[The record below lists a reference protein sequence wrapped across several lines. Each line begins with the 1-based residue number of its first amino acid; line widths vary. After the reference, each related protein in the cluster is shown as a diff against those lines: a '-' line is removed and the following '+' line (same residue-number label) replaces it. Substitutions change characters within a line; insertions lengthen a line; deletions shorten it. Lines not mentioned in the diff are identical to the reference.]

1 MTSQS
6 IYSEYF
12 GDSFSHAAADL
23 LEAIMLPNEAAYPWN
38 PGEANSEAYLASL
51 EREFELQEWSEEDIS
66 SGCER
71 LFSQLHECWTSEE
84 PEAQAVKMSL
94 YQRFAA
100 YVPESWI
107 DAIAQKATEICS
119 AKLSL
124 ADQLVQCVNSL
135 LPYWAEEDLQVLAR
149 PLACAMRGADAE
161 AVESALSVVRQVD
174 WTELSEMEQARVS
187 MAIARSALANLNNG
201 IPKGV

>member
-51 EREFELQEWSEEDIS
+51 EREFELEWSDEDIS
-66 SGCER
+66 SRSQR
-71 LFSQLHECWTSEE
+71 LFSQLHECWTSEQQE
-84 PEAQAVKMSL
+84 VQAVKMSL

-100 YVPESWI
+100 YVPQSWI

-124 ADQLVQCVNSL
+124 EDQLVQCVNSL
-135 LPYWAEEDLQVLAR
+135 LPYWAEEDLQVWAR
-149 PLACAMRGADAE
+149 PLACAMRGAEPE

-187 MAIARSALANLNNG
+187 MAIARSALAHLNNG

>member
-51 EREFELQEWSEEDIS
+51 EREFELEWSDEDIS
-66 SGCER
+66 SRSQR
-71 LFSQLHECWTSEE
+71 LFSQLHECWKSEE

-94 YQRFAA
+94 YQRFSA
-100 YVPESWI
+100 YVPQSWI
-107 DAIAQKATEICS
+107 DAIAH
-119 AKLSL
+119 
-124 ADQLVQCVNSL
+124 
-135 LPYWAEEDLQVLAR
+135 
-149 PLACAMRGADAE
+149 
-161 AVESALSVVRQVD
+161 
-174 WTELSEMEQARVS
+174 
-187 MAIARSALANLNNG
+187 
-201 IPKGV
+201 

>member
-1 MTSQS
+1 MARQS
-6 IYSEYF
+6 IYSECF
-12 GDSFSHAAADL
+12 ENSFSQAAAEL
-23 LEAIMLPNEAAYPWN
+23 IEAIMLPNEAAYPWN

-51 EREFELQEWSEEDIS
+51 EREFELEDWSDEEIS
-66 SGCER
+66 SRSQR
-71 LFSQLHECWTSEE
+71 LFSQIDDCWMQER
-84 PEAQAVKMSL
+84 AADRAVKMSL
-94 YQRFAA
+94 YQRFAG
-100 YVPESWI
+100 YVPQSWI

-149 PLACAMRGADAE
+149 PLACAMRGSEPE

-174 WTELSEMEQARVS
+174 WTELSEMEQARIS
-187 MAIARSALANLNNG
+187 IAIARSALAHLNNG